1 MTATNLHKMWS
12 GDSQVPNATHL
23 LSQAFMDI
31 PTKTQAKSIENSRF
45 CQLEQLEFSVK
56 SANLKMIRFE
66 ELAKD

>member
-1 MTATNLHKMWS
+1 M
-12 GDSQVPNATHL
+12 PNATQL
-23 LSQAFMDI
+23 LSQAFLDI